1 MIRWVLL
8 LGCLLFQTVTQ
19 AQSFIGGISAG
30 ASFSQVDGDKMAGY
44 NKAGLIVGGFVNK
57 QLGNKVSAQLEMLYI
72 GKGSKR
78 GANPNKGIF
87 DYRRIS
93 LHYVEVP
100 VVLQFWYEKLNLT
113 LEGGLSYGVLISSR
127 EEDEYGETI
136 LVGPFKKNELG
147 LITGVSYQL
156 SDTFAVGL
164 RFAYSILPIA
174 SEIEII
180 NGRRYGGSYNN
191 LICVKLN
198 YLISYKE

>member
-8 LGCLLFQTVTQ
+8 LGCLLFQTVTL

-156 SDTFAVGL
+156 SDAFAVGL

-191 LICVKLN
+191 LICAKLS

>member
-93 LHYVEVP
+93 LHYIEVP

-156 SDTFAVGL
+156 SDAFAVGL

>member
-8 LGCLLFQTVTQ
+8 LGCLLLQTVTQ

-30 ASFSQVDGDKMAGY
+30 ASFSQIDGDKMAGY
-44 NKAGLIVGGFVNK
+44 NKAGLIVGGFVNR
-57 QLGNKVSAQLEMLYI
+57 QLGEKVSAQLEMLYI

-93 LHYVEVP
+93 LYYIEVP

-113 LEGGLSYGVLISSR
+113 LEGGLSYGVLISSG

-156 SDTFAVGL
+156 SDAFAVGL

-180 NGRRYGGSYNN
+180 NGRKYGGSYNN

>member
-8 LGCLLFQTVTQ
+8 LGCLLFQTVTL

-156 SDTFAVGL
+156 SDAFAVGL

>member
-1 MIRWVLL
+1 MIRWILL
-8 LGCLLFQTVTQ
+8 LGCLLLQTVTQ

-100 VVLQFWYEKLNLT
+100 VVLQLWYEKLNLT

-147 LITGVSYQL
+147 LITGVSYLL
-156 SDTFAVGL
+156 SDAFAVGL

-198 YLISYKE
+198 YLMSNKE

>member
-1 MIRWVLL
+1 
-8 LGCLLFQTVTQ
+8 
-19 AQSFIGGISAG
+19 
-30 ASFSQVDGDKMAGY
+30 
-44 NKAGLIVGGFVNK
+44 
-57 QLGNKVSAQLEMLYI
+57 MLYI

-87 DYRRIS
+87 DYRRIN
-93 LHYVEVP
+93 LHYIEVP
-100 VVLQFWYEKLNLT
+100 VVLQFWYEKLNLI

-136 LVGPFKKNELG
+136 LVGPFKKNEVG

-156 SDTFAVGL
+156 SDAFAVGL

-198 YLISYKE
+198 YLMSNKE